1 MVALQKLKGQRRQR
15 LTLGG
20 EQHKREEGERR
31 RETHLWGRSRGGV
44 GRGGRGGRGGRRE
57 TPFIRTSR
65 YFRQGL
71 IILCFQTGR
80 YIRWKRRMLL
90 LSKAHE

>member
-1 MVALQKLKGQRRQR
+1 
-15 LTLGG
+15 
-20 EQHKREEGERR
+20 
-31 RETHLWGRSRGGV
+31 V

>member
-20 EQHKREEGERR
+20 EQHKREEGERK
-31 RETHLWGRSRGGV
+31 RETHLWGRSRGEAGRGGW
-44 GRGGRGGRGGRRE
+44 GRGGRE
-57 TPFIRTSR
+57 TLLIRTSR

-71 IILCFQTGR
+71 IILWCVHLVCVCVCVSV
-80 YIRWKRRMLL
+80 WL
-90 LSKAHE
+90 A